1 MMRGNKEKVEN
12 DERQQERSLNVF
24 KREKL
29 EVHI

>member
-1 MMRGNKEKVEN
+1 MNRINKEKVEN